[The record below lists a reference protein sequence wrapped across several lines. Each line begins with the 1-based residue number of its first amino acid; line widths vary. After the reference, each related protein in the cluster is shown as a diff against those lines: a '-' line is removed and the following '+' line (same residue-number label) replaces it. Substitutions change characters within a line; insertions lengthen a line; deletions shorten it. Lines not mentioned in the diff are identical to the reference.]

1 MRKSEFTVSPEE
13 AGERLDA
20 FLARHMPG
28 SSRTFFQK
36 LIREGNVLI
45 DGGAAPA
52 PRTLLRTGVRLT
64 VEMPDFSAPAPP
76 AAEPFAFP
84 ILYEDDVMLVI
95 DKPAGVVVHPAV
107 GNPSGTVLNALL
119 SRAPELA
126 AHLFSNSRPGI
137 VHRLDK
143 DTSGCLVTA
152 KTPDAQFLLGR
163 LFADRKVSK
172 TYLALVRGVPA
183 RRSGEIVTLIGR
195 HPVNR
200 QKMAVVERNGRE
212 AVTFYETVASGNADG
227 LPFSLLKVRIATGRT
242 HQIRVHM
249 NHLGHPVLGDQVYGG
264 AGSRAAGAERQ
275 MLHAWRLELPHPVT
289 GAPCVF
295 KAPLPEDFRKFL
307 DFLPP
312 ELLSGLN

>member
-1 MRKSEFTVSPEE
+1 MPKSEFTVSPEE

-28 SSRTFFQK
+28 SSRTFLQK
-36 LIREGNVLI
+36 LIREGEVLI
-45 DGGAAPA
+45 DGGKASA
-52 PRTLLRTGVRLT
+52 PRTLLKAGVRLAVQT
-64 VEMPDFSAPAPP
+64 PDFSAPAPP

-84 ILYEDDVMLVI
+84 ILYEDGVMLVI
-95 DKPAGVVVHPAV
+95 NKPAGVVVHPAV

-119 SRAPELA
+119 SRTPELA
-126 AHLFSNSRPGI
+126 ANLASNSRPGI

-152 KTPDAQFLLGR
+152 KTPDAQFRLGR

-212 AVTFYETVASGNADG
+212 AVTFYETVASGNAG
-227 LPFSLLKVRIATGRT
+227 SVPFSLLKVRIATGRT

-264 AGSRAAGAERQ
+264 AGSCGAGAERQ
-275 MLHAWRLELPHPVT
+275 MLHAWHLELPHPVT

-295 KAPLPEDFRKFL
+295 TAPLPEDFRKFL
-307 DFLPP
+307 VFLPP

>member
-1 MRKSEFTVSPEE
+1 MRRIEFTVSPEE
-13 AGERLDA
+13 AGNRLDA
-20 FLARHMPG
+20 FLARHMPE
-28 SSRTFFQK
+28 SSRTFLQK
-36 LIREGNVLI
+36 LVREGGVLI
-45 DGGAAPA
+45 DGEKAPA
-52 PRTLLRTGVRLT
+52 PRTLLKRGMRLDVT
-64 VEMPDFSAPAPP
+64 YPEFSAPAPP

-84 ILYEDDVMLVI
+84 ILYEDEAMLVI
-95 DKPAGVVVHPAV
+95 NKPAGVVVHPAA

-119 SRAPELA
+119 SRTPGLA
-126 AHLFSNSRPGI
+126 ADLASNSRPGI

-152 KTPDAQFLLGR
+152 KTPEVQFRLGR

-212 AVTFYETVASGNADG
+212 AVTFYETVASGNAG
-227 LPFSLLKVRIATGRT
+227 TVPFSLLKVRIATGRT

-264 AGSRAAGAERQ
+264 AGSCGAGAERQ